1 MKYHKTVTL
10 KNGRVCTLRNAAAED
25 GQAVLDIF
33 LLTHA
38 QTEFLTTY
46 PEEST
51 YTVAQEAAYM
61 QKKADSPN
69 EIEILAELDG
79 LIVGSAGIS
88 CVRDAVKTRH
98 RAEFGVSVDRAHWG
112 LGIGTAL
119 TEACVECAKAAG
131 YAQVELEA
139 VASNERALAL
149 YRGAGFVEYG
159 RNPRGFRSKAGDW
172 QELVLM
178 RLELDAAK

>member
-1 MKYHKTVTL
+1 MRYHKTVAL
-10 KNGRVCTLRNAAAED
+10 RDGRPCILRNAAAED

-79 LIVGSAGIS
+79 GIVGSAGVS
-88 CVRDAVKTRH
+88 CVRDAIKTRH
-98 RAEFGVSVDRAHWG
+98 RAEFGVSVDRACWG
-112 LGIGTAL
+112 LGIGRAL
-119 TEACVECAKAAG
+119 TEACVECARAAG
-131 YAQVELEA
+131 YAQIELEV
-139 VASNERALAL
+139 VAENASALSL
-149 YRGAGFVEYG
+149 YRSAGFVEYG
-159 RNPRGFRSKAGDW
+159 RNPRGFRTRSGKW
-172 QELVLM
+172 QEIVLM
-178 RLELDAAK
+178 RLELDG